1 MFLFNFIQTFQTIQS
16 FFPGL
21 LVGYIVLRHR
31 NNEETPRKNLAKKFL
46 IFIVVL
52 LYSLALY
59 FTIAKQVQ
67 HLSICFS
74 VFSVYLS
81 VYMSVCLSVFHF
93 HRRSALLPRPILHH
107 CETGTTY
114 VYLSVCLLCLSV
126 CLPVR
131 LSIFVIFIV
140 GLLYSLALYYDIAKQ
155 VHFLSIYLSFFRVC
169 LSAYPSVC
177 FDIFIVFLL
186 FSLALY
192 FTIAKQVQLQS
203 ICSSVCLSIC
213 PSSKSNLT

>member
-67 HLSICFS
+67 RMPICLSVFFVYLSVYMSVCLFICLSVCPFFMFIVVLLYSLGLYFTIAKQVQHLSICLS

-81 VYMSVCLSVFHF
+81 VYMSVCLF
-93 HRRSALLPRPILHH
+93 I
-107 CETGTTY
+107 
-114 VYLSVCLLCLSV
+114 CLSV
-126 CLPVR
+126 CP
-131 LSIFVIFIV
+131 FFIFIV
-140 GLLYSLALYYDIAKQ
+140 VLLYSL
-155 VHFLSIYLSFFRVC
+155 R
-169 LSAYPSVC
+169 
-177 FDIFIVFLL
+177 
-186 FSLALY
+186 LY
-192 FTIAKQVQLQS
+192 FTIAKQVQCMS
-203 ICSSVCLSIC
+203 ICLSVCILSMYVCLSFC
-213 PSSKSNLT
+213 PSICFVFFIVVLIYSLSL